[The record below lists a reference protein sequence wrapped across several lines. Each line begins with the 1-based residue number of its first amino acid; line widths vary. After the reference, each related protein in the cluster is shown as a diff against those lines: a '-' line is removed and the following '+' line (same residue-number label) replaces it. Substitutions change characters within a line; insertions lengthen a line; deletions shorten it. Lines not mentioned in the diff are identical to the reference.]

1 MTDPN
6 TAADHVMKFMLPA
19 LPALLHGRN
28 ILVEEFLKEAGKD
41 VWHLAKQYWDKLVP
55 RMAEKPPLDDAVKD
69 AAALP
74 KDPRTQDALREQLK
88 KEFSK
93 DPAFLSSFLPLVEL
107 VQAGSKAPHVVHG
120 LEISG
125 GSQLARYITNIGVAN
140 ASVVIGDRE
149 TSDDAADTKR

>member
-1 MTDPN
+1 MIDPN
-6 TAADHVMKFMLPA
+6 TAADYVMKFMVPA

-55 RMAEKPPLDDAVKD
+55 RMAEKPRLDDAVKD
-69 AAALP
+69 AAAMP
-74 KDPRTQDALREQLK
+74 KDSRTQDALRESLK
-88 KEFSK
+88 QEFSD
-93 DPAFLSSFLPLVEL
+93 DPTFLSSFLPLVEQI
-107 VQAGSKAPHVVHG
+107 QAASEAPHVVHG

-140 ASVVIGDRE
+140 APVLIGDRE
-149 TSDDAADTKR
+149 NSSEPSDAKR